1 MFFLFVLFLLTA
13 MSKLT
18 EQMCWKLVK
27 KERDA
32 MNKISVA
39 IYQKP
44 SSNECYEQRSQN
56 EPPLCEQ
63 SDDRNAAW
71 YFFFYDFLI
80 YSHLKLD
87 ICNA

>member
-1 MFFLFVLFLLTA
+1 MVDNILFLSGDCRCSLLTA

-27 KERDA
+27 KERDEV
-32 MNKISVA
+32 NKIGVA

-44 SSNECYEQRSQN
+44 LSNECYEQRSQN

-71 YFFFYDFLI
+71 YFLLYLLP
-80 YSHLKLD
+80 S
-87 ICNA
+87 